1 MEIFTNKY
9 VYGVFP
15 SEVMKEIKRKNPPKH
30 SERFMYRG
38 HKNFQF
44 LTENIG
50 IPQLDR
56 HLAKLVTVM
65 QLSDDLNDFDK
76 KFKMIFAKELERKA
90 IQDDIENGLIPLF
103 ND

>member
-1 MEIFTNKY
+1 
-9 VYGVFP
+9 
-15 SEVMKEIKRKNPPKH
+15 
-30 SERFMYRG
+30 
-38 HKNFQF
+38 
-44 LTENIG
+44 
-50 IPQLDR
+50 
-56 HLAKLVTVM
+56 M